1 VCRIGVERMVK
12 GEVKIVRSNA
22 KPKIINN
29 DSKVKVAD
37 VAVAGALFLE
47 VIGPGATAFG
57 WYEAVG

>member
-1 VCRIGVERMVK
+1 MVK